1 MADKRFNKH
10 LDELLKTKPF
20 SREILSLSVGF
31 KEIAQP
37 LKFSTRNDGDRGSQQ
52 QNVMVSFGTIFF
64 SFRITSFFRIF
75 SKLRDKSL
83 WTGLPPS
90 PVSYINSTNIINKFN
105 QIGTKNEGTIF

>member
-1 MADKRFNKH
+1 MADKRFSKH

-37 LKFSTRNDGDRGSQQ
+37 LKFSTRNDGNRGSQQ

-64 SFRITSFFRIF
+64 SF
-75 SKLRDKSL
+75 
-83 WTGLPPS
+83 
-90 PVSYINSTNIINKFN
+90 SYHIVLSYFLKIKR
-105 QIGTKNEGTIF
+105 